1 MNTGLRLKRRF
12 VGTAF
17 LVLATCLLT
26 TQAAAENLD
35 AKAARSLISGR
46 TWQMKLGSGYA
57 FWSWK
62 SDGSVCLRVDDTDP
76 KCADTG
82 TWKLD
87 GERLCYELT
96 WWGKSGGYNVACFRI
111 SDQGKGRYGAL
122 QDNGLN
128 LFEFTVAK

>member
-62 SDGSVCLRVDDTDP
+62 SDGSVLSPR
-76 KCADTG
+76 
-82 TWKLD
+82 
-87 GERLCYELT
+87 R
-96 WWGKSGGYNVACFRI
+96 
-111 SDQGKGRYGAL
+111 
-122 QDNGLN
+122 
-128 LFEFTVAK
+128 